1 MGNKEVARLSISKKL
16 FNKNGE
22 QVERVWST
30 TDTTDPVEAVYK
42 FMDYCKSKGL
52 IVPDIGVFDVIID
65 DYVQIVVQRVGKLY
79 DMVTIQHPENQ
90 GVA

>member
-30 TDTTDPVEAVYK
+30 TDTSDPVEAVHK
-42 FMDYCKSKGL
+42 FIDDCRSQGL
-52 IVPDIGVFDVIID
+52 IIPDIGIFDVIID
-65 DYVQIVVQRVGKLY
+65 DVVQRVGKLY

-90 GVA
+90 EVA